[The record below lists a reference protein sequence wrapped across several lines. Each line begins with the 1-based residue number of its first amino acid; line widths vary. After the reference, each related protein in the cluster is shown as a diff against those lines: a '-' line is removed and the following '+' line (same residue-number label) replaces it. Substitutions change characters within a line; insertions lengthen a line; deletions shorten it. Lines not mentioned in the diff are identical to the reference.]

1 MKTFIDKKE
10 KIIKQSINKSVKKY
24 SLTLLYTF
32 LRDGDFY
39 FLNILKL
46 QQLKKKN
53 FSVRIYQFKNYI
65 LFSNIYYNNNFNYIK
80 LLIFNSR

>member
-10 KIIKQSINKSVKKY
+10 KIIKQSVNKSVKKY

>member
-10 KIIKQSINKSVKKY
+10 KIIKQSVNKSVKKY

-65 LFSNIYYNNNFNYIK
+65 LFSNIYYNNN
-80 LLIFNSR
+80 